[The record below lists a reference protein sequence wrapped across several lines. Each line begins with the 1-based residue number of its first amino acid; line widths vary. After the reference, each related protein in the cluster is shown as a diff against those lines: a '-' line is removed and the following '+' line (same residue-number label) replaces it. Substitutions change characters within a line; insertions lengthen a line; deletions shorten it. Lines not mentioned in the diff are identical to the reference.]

1 MRRFR
6 LRDSAMEVFFKK
18 GKHRN
23 FFVDFGHTKENA
35 RLRNEFARALMTAA
49 PATAFKQVPTM
60 SSQRLVY
67 EHKVQ
72 DKWLEGKISN
82 FDYLMALNTLAGRS
96 YNDLCQVHI
105 HARKLLCFAIIWLSL
120 LLYVC
125 DYFVFF

>member
-105 HARKLLCFAIIWLSL
+105 HARK
-120 LLYVC
+120 
-125 DYFVFF
+125 